1 MQRRL
6 MSHREGGWV
15 GLKPVLTINI
25 TKTMLSKNWI
35 FKSIF
40 AISLMTMNKECNAH
54 WYCIRFQVWNT
65 MREKSLILFHG
76 DSCCGVHLLIL
87 QSLHSSRPPSWCS
100 CILVAAKTNSWQFC
114 WQKGTNIGL
123 RLRSLFSSKLKLEN
137 FSQSVWMAS
146 HDTRNLTVVCC
157 ERNSGFFF
165 NSESHRRAPLIRA
178 LSYYCHWKLVITTT
192 FVLEMLAMKTHRHT
206 IHNSTCVVKLWWGK
220 ENAFYCHLSACQ
232 TSKSVTSTMNTVSL
246 FFFSEFMSSFTQT
259 YQHICS
265 KTSDTHVI
273 PMEANSFWY
282 LFINQWE
289 LNERIKL
296 KFFVCLIINPLS
308 LSIKLETRYVTN
320 ITT

>member
-1 MQRRL
+1 
-6 MSHREGGWV
+6 
-15 GLKPVLTINI
+15 
-25 TKTMLSKNWI
+25 MLSKNWI

-54 WYCIRFQVWNT
+54 WYCIRFHVWNT

-100 CILVAAKTNSWQFC
+100 CILVAAKTYSWQFC

-137 FSQSVWMAS
+137 FLQSVQMAS

-165 NSESHRRAPLIRA
+165 QFRVTPSCAIDKSVELLLSLETCDNDHICSRNVSNEDAPSHNL
-178 LSYYCHWKLVITTT
+178 
-192 FVLEMLAMKTHRHT
+192 
-206 IHNSTCVVKLWWGK
+206 TCVGRLWWGK

-232 TSKSVTSTMNTVSL
+232 TSKSVTSTVNTVSL
-246 FFFSEFMSSFTQT
+246 FFS
-259 YQHICS
+259 
-265 KTSDTHVI
+265 
-273 PMEANSFWY
+273 
-282 LFINQWE
+282 
-289 LNERIKL
+289 LNLCHRSLKL
-296 KFFVCLIINPLS
+296 
-308 LSIKLETRYVTN
+308 TN
-320 ITT
+320 TFAR